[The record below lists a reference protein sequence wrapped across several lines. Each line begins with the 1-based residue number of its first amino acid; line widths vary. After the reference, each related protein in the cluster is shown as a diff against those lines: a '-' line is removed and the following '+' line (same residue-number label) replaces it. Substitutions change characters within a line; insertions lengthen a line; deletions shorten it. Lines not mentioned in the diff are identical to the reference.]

1 MFSSEQWRDV
11 SLNSGTIPAGVW
23 CRAAVET
30 SGYQVEMRP
39 SAGDRRGQR
48 QQVGVRSQLAVSG
61 LGNPQLWD
69 GVGLSWARAQLC
81 APSEHGYLCPE
92 VMSQC
97 SGLVLS
103 SVTKLEMQ
111 YGREEREN

>member
-1 MFSSEQWRDV
+1 MQSC
-11 SLNSGTIPAGVW
+11 SGDFRIPGGDEAFCWGQERAKAAGGGAFPAGSL
-23 CRAAVET
+23 RAGKPA
-30 SGYQVEMRP
+30 
-39 SAGDRRGQR
+39 A
-48 QQVGVRSQLAVSG
+48 
-61 LGNPQLWD
+61 LGWGWVIL
-69 GVGLSWARAQLC
+69 GRAQLC